1 MTITEEQE
9 FTLFRLRHDRF
20 RRTRAV
26 IVFLVECFDV
36 AFVAKDLD
44 RGQAGNA
51 SGKYRCSTEGCQ
63 RMFEIYKELRKHLA
77 VGPPL
82 LLECAENE
90 SALVWFGILAMSLAL
105 GYVIYKAIMM
115 RKKEQRDR
123 KLLKEYIGKFPDEP
137 APPGHTAPLKGDV
150 LHAMF
155 KRS

>member
-1 MTITEEQE
+1 MDQ
-9 FTLFRLRHDRF
+9 
-20 RRTRAV
+20 
-26 IVFLVECFDV
+26 
-36 AFVAKDLD
+36 K
-44 RGQAGNA
+44 N
-51 SGKYRCSTEGCQ
+51 
-63 RMFEIYKELRKHLA
+63 
-77 VGPPL
+77 
-82 LLECAENE
+82 ENE